1 MQPFDSDL
9 IHRFLAGDEEV
20 VKTVDGWISQAAWSY
35 RQRLAGDW
43 EDIFQ
48 DVRLELTRLLS
59 NSQFRGEASLKTYL
73 WRVVN
78 HTCIDR
84 LRSSSRWRWE
94 GLEDLDSRGV
104 LAQGAPQGTRHE
116 FRDLLLRVVEQTS
129 EDCRR
134 LWKLVLDGYS
144 YRDMSQE
151 IGVAEATLR
160 VRVLRCRKKA
170 VEIRDALLKENLSK
184 EASNGNETHGDSPVM
199 A

>member
-1 MQPFDSDL
+1 MQAHDSDL

-59 NSQFRGEASLKTYL
+59 RSQFRGEASLKTYL

-84 LRSSSRWRWE
+84 LRASSRWRWE
-94 GLEDLDSRGV
+94 GLEELDHRGV
-104 LAQGAPQGTRHE
+104 LSRNPLQGTRQE
-116 FRDLLLRVVEQTS
+116 FRDLMLRVVDQTS

-134 LWKLVLDGYS
+134 LWRMVLDGYS
-144 YRDMSQE
+144 YRDMSKE
-151 IGVAEATLR
+151 VGIAEATLR

-170 VEIRDALLKENLSK
+170 VEIRDNLLNDST
-184 EASNGNETHGDSPVM
+184 NGNETHGASPIE